1 MEAEKLIFEVRK
13 YLDYRNAE
21 IELQR
26 NQGVFFNLFQ
36 VLGIETKE
44 TRHSAFLAELLNPQ
58 GSHGQQDR
66 FLRLF
71 IQQLPF
77 LREIQW
83 NTKNAFARIE
93 EVIPDKNNYGRMDIV
108 IHCGDDAIIIENKIG
123 AGDQE
128 EQLYRYHKYGKSNIK
143 GRTILIYLTL
153 DGGEAS
159 KSSTNEQLVANVDY
173 FPISYGQEID
183 AWLTQCEKAVRNL
196 TNLHATITQYHQ
208 IINKITNTNMTQDTH
223 ILDLMLENNK
233 AVLEISN
240 NLWNWEQKIKEKASL
255 KFKEYLKDMAEQ
267 RGLMLTYDDS
277 YGNFEF
283 RENDDSLIAYAF
295 TWEGRSASA
304 WYYGVR
310 PVSGDEYKEHYKLNC
325 FNQTPTAY
333 WPFGWQWFDEDL
345 QYPTPYRDC
354 ENQYYVNL
362 LDDSHFKSFVDFV
375 RRTLDSM
382 LSEAKKQENKIAEV
396 MNS

>member
-1 MEAEKLIFEVRK
+1 MEADKLISEVRK
-13 YLDYRNAE
+13 YLDYRNTE

-26 NQGVFFNLFQ
+26 TQGVFFNLFQ

-44 TRHSAFLAELLNPQ
+44 TSHSAFLAELLNPR

-71 IQQLPF
+71 IQQLPC

-83 NTKNAFARIE
+83 NTQNAYAKIE
-93 EVIPDKNNYGRMDIV
+93 EVIPDNNNYGRMDIV
-108 IHCGDDAIIIENKIG
+108 IHCGDDAIIIENKIY

-128 EQLYRYHKYGKSNIK
+128 EQLYRYHEYGKSNIK

-223 ILDLMLENNK
+223 ILELMLENNK

-240 NLWNWEQKIKEKASL
+240 NLWNWEQKIKEKASS
-255 KFKEYLKDMAEQ
+255 KFKGVLDNIAEQ
-267 RGLMLTYDDS
+267 RGLKLIYNENDAS
-277 YGNFEF
+277 FEF
-283 RENDDSLIAYAF
+283 VENDASLIAYAF
-295 TWEGRSASA
+295 TWDGTTASK
-304 WYYGVR
+304 WSYGVR
-310 PVSGDEYKEHYKLNC
+310 PTSGDEYKKHHKLDC
-325 FNQTPTAY
+325 FNQAPSNY
-333 WPFGWQWFDEDL
+333 WPFGWQWFDGEL
-345 QYPTPYRDC
+345 LYQTPYWR
-354 ENQYYVNL
+354 NQYYVDL
-362 LDDSHFKSFVDFV
+362 LDENHLQTFANYVK
-375 RRTLDSM
+375 RTLDTM
-382 LSEAKKQENKIAEV
+382 ISETKKHEKDIADV
-396 MNS
+396 MNI